1 MVLLE
6 TAAGVGVLCEKV
18 PAPPGPTSSV
28 ARWPQTHP
36 GLERH
41 ELEHHL
47 QGEDD
52 GESHV
57 ENVRDVVHLLGLVV
71 VLREGPGGG

>member
-1 MVLLE
+1 MKGLLE
-6 TAAGVGVLCEKV
+6 TEAGVGVVRERVLV
-18 PAPPGPTSSV
+18 PSGPTSSL
-28 ARWPQTHP
+28 APWPQTHP
-36 GLERH
+36 GFERH

-57 ENVRDVVHLLGLVV
+57 EDV
-71 VLREGPGGG
+71 